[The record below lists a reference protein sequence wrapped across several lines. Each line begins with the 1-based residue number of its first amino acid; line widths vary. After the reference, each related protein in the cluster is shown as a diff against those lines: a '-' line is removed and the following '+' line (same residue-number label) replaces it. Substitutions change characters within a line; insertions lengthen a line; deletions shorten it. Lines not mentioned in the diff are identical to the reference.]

1 MAPPLQVAYSRTWIQ
16 IEDSLNPKF
25 PCQTAHIISSDF
37 VILAI
42 KMFTF
47 GNIVLN
53 SRKWGIKQ
61 PNLLGMSDTGR
72 PSKIIINKEIEA
84 HEYENVF
91 LVKSN

>member
-1 MAPPLQVAYSRTWIQ
+1 
-16 IEDSLNPKF
+16 
-25 PCQTAHIISSDF
+25 
-37 VILAI
+37 
-42 KMFTF
+42 MFTF